1 MNEGLNGKSWIW
13 PLFGRTVSIAFLTL
27 DHKSKYRLRSSLGTA
42 TSHFWHKSKW
52 SLTDLRCGTDLST
65 KTQNSKNNFT
75 HMSRQPK
82 SHFRAKAFQSLR
94 ILAILSV
101 HNFKDRFFDYFNFLI
116 YLSWAFITWENRT
129 YYELNDLEGNLQI
142 S

>member
-82 SHFRAKAFQSLR
+82 PRFQANEFL
-94 ILAILSV
+94 V
-101 HNFKDRFFDYFNFLI
+101 CNCWNFDYCNSNMIRFIPFILISFPCSIEYYRISCNFPVI
-116 YLSWAFITWENRT
+116 RARECSS
-129 YYELNDLEGNLQI
+129 QI
-142 S
+142 R